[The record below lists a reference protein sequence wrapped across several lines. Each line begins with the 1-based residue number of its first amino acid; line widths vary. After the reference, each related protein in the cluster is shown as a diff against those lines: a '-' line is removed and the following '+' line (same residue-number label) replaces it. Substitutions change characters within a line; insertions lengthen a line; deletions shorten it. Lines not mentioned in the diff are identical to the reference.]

1 VNPTGT
7 SSKIETDVLIVGA
20 GPVGLLMACEL
31 LRRGINCRVIEKS
44 DSPSQ
49 TSKALAIQSRTLEV
63 FENMGIVEEF
73 LARGLKVVGANV
85 REGETL
91 LFRPDTRYLKA
102 PYPYIL
108 SLPQSDT
115 ELLLLG
121 LLHELGGEVEWSRE
135 LRGFRQEGDRV
146 VAFVGGD
153 RAGIAE
159 EICTRW
165 LVGCDGAHSRV
176 RHTLGVPFEGS
187 AYEEEFL
194 LADVDLDWDR
204 SRNSGHLWLHG
215 DGILLSLPLPGER
228 RWRLISDIAPAEGE
242 EAPQA
247 SVELFQEL
255 MAERAK
261 DAKTNISNPTW
272 MSNFKISRR
281 MVTAYRRGRVF
292 LMGDAAHIHSPVGGQ
307 GMNTGIQD
315 AYNLAWKLVLVING
329 KAPEELLDTYEEERL
344 PVARGVL
351 NSTSAS
357 TNLVVSRN
365 PVLQFI
371 RDRTLPRIMSSGFVQ
386 ETLLKKVSQLDVN
399 YRKSSLS
406 KSYESPRALLSLK
419 NWLNFRGGPKAG
431 DRTPQGRC
439 LRYPSWEETSLFREF
454 EGTQFTLLLFDG
466 SSQTVEGYAKLTR
479 IARKIEELWSA
490 YVKTYVV
497 VAGNDKP
504 ENLNWDGPVLLDVKR
519 DLHRTYGAGAEA
531 LYLIRPDGYVGFRS
545 QTAREDRLLGYL
557 DGLLSTMPVSSG
569 LREASGAGTRDGQR
583 YIQDDADKTPMAR

>member
-1 VNPTGT
+1 MNTTRT
-7 SSKIETDVLIVGA
+7 SSKNETDVLVVGA
-20 GPVGLLMACEL
+20 GPVGLTMACEL
-31 LRRGINCRVIEKS
+31 LRRGIDCRVIEKS
-44 DSPSQ
+44 DAPSQ
-49 TSKALAIQSRTLEV
+49 TSKALGIQSRTLEV
-63 FENMGIVEEF
+63 FENMGVIEQF
-73 LARGLKVVGANV
+73 LAKGLKVLGANV
-85 REGETL
+85 HESETL
-91 LFRPDTRYLKA
+91 LFQTETQYLKA

-135 LRGFRQEGDRV
+135 LAGFGQERDRV

-153 RAGIAE
+153 RADAPE
-159 EICTRW
+159 EIAARW

-204 SRNSGHLWLHG
+204 SQDSAHAWLHR
-215 DGILLSLPLPGER
+215 DGIFLCLPLPGDR
-228 RWRLISDIAPAEGE
+228 RWRLVSDIAPSQGE
-242 EAPQA
+242 EAPRA

-281 MVTAYRRGRVF
+281 MVTGYRRERVF

-315 AYNLAWKLVLVING
+315 AYNLGWKLALVIKG
-329 KAPEELLDTYEEERL
+329 KAPDELLDTYEEERM
-344 PVARGVL
+344 PVAREVL
-351 NSTSAS
+351 KSTNAS

-365 PVLQFI
+365 PALRFV
-371 RDRTLPRIMSSGFVQ
+371 RDRTLSYVMGSGLVQ
-386 ETLLKKVSQLDVN
+386 EPLLKRISQLDVN

-406 KSYESPRALLSLK
+406 KSYTSPQTLLPGRRQDGFRLK
-419 NWLNFRGGPKAG
+419 DWLNLRGGPNAG
-431 DRTPQGRC
+431 DRAPQGRC
-439 LRYPSWEETSLFREF
+439 LRYPSREETSLFQEF
-454 EGTQFTLLLFDG
+454 EGANFTLLLFG
-466 SSQTVEGYAKLTR
+466 GPARTEEGYANLTGV
-479 IARKIEELWSA
+479 AHKVEELWDED
-490 YVKTYVV
+490 VKTYVV
-497 VAGNDKP
+497 VASDDRP
-504 ENLNWDGPVLLDVKR
+504 EGLDWDGPVLLDVDR
-519 DLHRTYGAGAEA
+519 ELHETYNATGAET

-545 QTAREDRLLGYL
+545 QPVREDRLLSYL
-557 DGLLSTMPVSSG
+557 GDLLSITHEAGESG
-569 LREASGAGTRDGQR
+569 ER
-583 YIQDDADKTPMAR
+583 YTKGNADKTSTTR